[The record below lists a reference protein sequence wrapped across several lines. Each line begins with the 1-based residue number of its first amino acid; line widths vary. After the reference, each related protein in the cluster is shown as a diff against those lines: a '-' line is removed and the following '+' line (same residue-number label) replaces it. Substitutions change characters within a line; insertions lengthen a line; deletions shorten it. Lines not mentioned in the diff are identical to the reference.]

1 MKKKSPA
8 VFVISALRIN
18 YVAFQI
24 YWHSVLIAFVV
35 ILRSL
40 IFISQVYSCDLEVIL
55 FTRPGFVYK
64 KLVRLFIMSFGS
76 HYSHR
81 QTADNKINS
90 NLKSDKTK
98 KSYDGLYVTNLED
111 FDNDIFTLD
120 QPGTVSKTKDSKPL
134 LPATRATTKSMD
146 NDKDTRISKVK
157 EDCVSGNKPG
167 HVPSTINNSSNKF
180 SHSPTMKGG
189 GQLPENDVKARSVI
203 TPKTQRAT
211 ATPTNAVKR
220 PSASKIK
227 MDVKGFGHDT
237 EDLVIQNLD
246 EDFWAFGIW
255 VLCVQMRLTQITVC
269 DVCTYISMS
278 RYFTD

>member
-1 MKKKSPA
+1 M
-8 VFVISALRIN
+8 
-18 YVAFQI
+18 
-24 YWHSVLIAFVV
+24 
-35 ILRSL
+35 
-40 IFISQVYSCDLEVIL
+40 
-55 FTRPGFVYK
+55 
-64 KLVRLFIMSFGS
+64 
-76 HYSHR
+76 
-81 QTADNKINS
+81 NS
-90 NLKSDKTK
+90 NRKSDKTK

-120 QPGTVSKTKDSKPL
+120 QPGAVSKTKDSKPL
-134 LPATRATTKSMD
+134 LPVTRATAKSMD
-146 NDKDTRISKVK
+146 NDKDTRNSKVK
-157 EDCVSGNKPG
+157 EDYVSGNKPG
-167 HVPSTINNSSNKF
+167 HVPSTINNSLNKF
-180 SHSPTMKGG
+180 SYSPTMKGG
-189 GQLPENDVKARSVI
+189 GQLPENYVKARSVI
-203 TPKTQRAT
+203 TPKNQRAT

-255 VLCVQMRLTQITVC
+255 VLCVQMRFTQITVC